1 MRVLFIHPAYP
12 SQFTAIAHAM
22 AGVTGVETAFLT
34 DAAFGDQIRSDNVP
48 IPYYGYTKDSSPGES
63 VWYMTSYD
71 EGIRH
76 GKGVCDV
83 MPDIMTSFPPDVVV
97 GHASFGST
105 FFLKNMFRIPVI
117 SYVELP
123 GYHMAWCRSEYPP
136 LAEHLFLNSAFQSL
150 VYASAVN
157 SDRVIVPSRHA
168 ATLFPAELQPK
179 IRVQMEGFKLPEI
192 CPDKQFIRMKYGLPA
207 NGPIIGFASRT
218 LEAMRGFDIFLN
230 VVKRLKAIR
239 LDLHVLVVGS
249 EQTVY
254 GNELSYLGGKSF
266 KQQTMDDLEIGE
278 DFFIS
283 RDYLANDAFHEHLQ
297 AMDLILFPLFEG
309 AANWGL
315 FEAMASGV
323 PVIASNRCFIPEV
336 ISHGEDGFMF
346 DPYAID
352 DMVNQ
357 SLAILEN
364 PEGYS
369 AVGTN
374 ARNKIRDYYSV
385 ENSVKGYLDVIAEV
399 IGLDI

>member
-22 AGVTGVETAFLT
+22 AIVPGVETAFLT
-34 DAAFGDQIRSDNVP
+34 DAGFGDQVRNDNVP
-48 IPYYGYTKDSSPGES
+48 IPYYGYTKDPSPGNP
-63 VWYMTSYD
+63 VWYTTSYD

-83 MPDIMTSFPPDVVV
+83 FPDIMTSFPPDVVV
-97 GHASFGST
+97 GHASFGAT
-105 FFLKNMFRIPVI
+105 FFLKNMFRVPVI

-168 ATLFPAELQPK
+168 ADYFPSELQPK
-179 IRVQMEGFKLPEI
+179 IRVQMEGFNLPER
-192 CPDKQFIRMKYGLPA
+192 CPDKRAIRTKYGLPTD
-207 NGPIIGFASRT
+207 GPIIGFASRT
-218 LEAMRGFDIFLN
+218 LEAMRGFDIFLD
-230 VVKRLKAIR
+230 VVKRLKIIR
-239 LDLHVLVVGS
+239 TDLHVLVVGS
-249 EQTVY
+249 EQTMY
-254 GNELSYLGGKSF
+254 GNELTYLGGKSF
-266 KQQTMDDLEIGE
+266 KQQTMEELGIGD

-283 RDYLANDAFHEHLQ
+283 RDYLAYDAFHEHLQ

-336 ISHGEDGFMF
+336 IEHGVDGFMF
-346 DPYAID
+346 DPYALE

-364 PEGYS
+364 PDGYF

-374 ARNKIRDYYSV
+374 ARKKIRDGYSV
-385 ENSVKGYLDVIAEV
+385 ENSVRGYLDVIAEV
-399 IGLDI
+399 VGQVF

>member
-22 AGVTGVETAFLT
+22 DGVPGVETAFLT
-34 DAAFGDQIRSDNVP
+34 DVGFGDQIRNDNVP
-48 IPYYGYTKDSSPGES
+48 IPYFGYTKDPSPGES
-63 VWYMTSYD
+63 VWYTTSYD

-83 MPDIMTSFPPDVVV
+83 LPDIMTSFPADVVV
-97 GHASFGST
+97 GHASFGAT

-136 LAEHLFLNSAFQSL
+136 LAEHLFMNSAFQSL
-150 VYASAVN
+150 VYTSAVN

-168 ATLFPAELQPK
+168 ADHFPVELQPK
-179 IRVQMEGFKLPEI
+179 IRVRMEGFKLPEL
-192 CPDKQFIRMKYGLPA
+192 CTDKRAIRMKFDLPA
-207 NGPIIGFASRT
+207 DGPIIGFASRT

-230 VVKRLKAIR
+230 LVKQLKTVR
-239 LDLHVLVVGS
+239 PDLHVLVVGS
-249 EQTVY
+249 EQTMY
-254 GNELSYLGGKSF
+254 GNELTYLGGKSF
-266 KQQTMDDLEIGE
+266 KQQVMEDLNMGNDD
-278 DFFIS
+278 FIS
-283 RDYLANDAFHEHLQ
+283 RDYLAYDAFHEHLQ
-297 AMDLILFPLFEG
+297 AMDLIVFPLFEG

-346 DPYAID
+346 DPYALD

-357 SLAILEN
+357 SLAILDN
-364 PEGYS
+364 PVAYS
-369 AVGTN
+369 AVGIS

-399 IGLDI
+399 IGQDV